1 METKTKTKEMN
12 NYNNACTEVYAIL
25 NDLVEEDY
33 NKIPSEV
40 ITAIKENRNTDYVFE
55 LDYDIDLKDNILL
68 KETRAILFNL
78 YRDYLTTPEQKEKI
92 VKMQNEERQKLE
104 IKKQEKYDSNSI
116 FDKEKQLNNV
126 YEQEET
132 ENVVNANS
140 IDYTIQNDI
149 KVNET
154 TALTE
159 VKKESFITKLFNKI
173 KKLFKR

>member
-1 METKTKTKEMN
+1 METKTKEMN

-25 NDLVEEDY
+25 NDLVEDDY

-78 YRDYLTTPEQKEKI
+78 YRDYLTTPEQREKI
-92 VKMQNEERQKLE
+92 VKMQNEERQKIE

-116 FDKEKQLNNV
+116 FDKEKQLNST
-126 YEQEET
+126 YEQEKQDNEVIVNSNEII
-132 ENVVNANS
+132 ENK
-140 IDYTIQNDI
+140 TIE
-149 KVNET
+149 NET

-173 KKLFKR
+173 KKLFKRN

>member
-1 METKTKTKEMN
+1 MN

-78 YRDYLTTPEQKEKI
+78 YRDYLTTPDQKEKI

-104 IKKQEKYDSNSI
+104 LKKQEKYDSNNI
-116 FDKEKQLNNV
+116 FN
-126 YEQEET
+126 
-132 ENVVNANS
+132 NAN
-140 IDYTIQNDI
+140 
-149 KVNET
+149 KPEEKAENET
-154 TALTE
+154 AALTE
-159 VKKESFITKLFNKI
+159 VKKESFITKLLNKI
-173 KKLFKR
+173 KKLFKK